1 VTTQRPRRTTA
12 YYARWQLLCRTCWLR
27 NWGLMPAQIKRGEA
41 MAAAQEHADHTGHEV
56 VVTHRREW
64 TIRRKERNA

>member
-1 VTTQRPRRTTA
+1 MTTQRRMRTTA
-12 YYARWQLLCRTCWLR
+12 YYARWQLLCRTCWPLG
-27 NWGLMPAQIKRGEA
+27 GLMPAQSKRGEA
-41 MAAAQEHADHTGHEV
+41 MAAAQEHADETGHEV